1 MRLWHRVFFLSLGG
15 MFLAELFVMW
25 LLGRLGMR
33 WGVSGALAAALLLTM
48 LVLPILYFTALRP
61 VSRLAASLATA
72 EADARFRI
80 VVETTSDGILIAE
93 RTGRILYAN
102 PAALDMLGYS
112 AGELDGADATAL
124 VLEDFR
130 QRFRE
135 AMRGVVETGE
145 GRGVGRGSV
154 ELEAQARD
162 GGRIPVEL
170 VITDPLPSERGPL
183 IGLLRDL
190 RSRKRLHLYE
200 ALLPTCSVCG
210 LVRDDTG
217 VERGQGHWGS
227 LEGYV
232 QAQSTTRFSHTFC
245 PVCVVDY
252 RRKHGLALPGLSRPA
267 S

>member
-1 MRLWHRVFFLSLGG
+1 

-25 LLGRLGMR
+25 FLGRLGMR
-33 WGVSGALAAALLLTM
+33 WGFSGALVDALLLTM
-48 LVLPILYFTALRP
+48 LVLPILYFTALQP

-80 VVETTSDGILIAE
+80 VVETTSDGILIAD
-93 RTGRILYAN
+93 RTGRIQYAN

-112 AGELDGADATAL
+112 AGELDGADATML
-124 VLEDFR
+124 VPEDLR
-130 QRFRE
+130 QRYRE
-135 AMRGVVETGE
+135 GMRRLVETGE
-145 GRGVGRGSV
+145 GRVVERGSIEV
-154 ELEAQARD
+154 EAQAKD
-162 GGRIPVEL
+162 GRRIPVEL
-170 VITDPLPSERGPL
+170 AITDPLPSEGGPL
-183 IGLLRDL
+183 IALVRDL

-217 VERGQGHWGS
+217 VERGQGRWGS
-227 LEGYV
+227 LEVYV
-232 QAQSTTRFSHTFC
+232 QAQSSTRFSHTFC

-252 RRKHGLALPGLSRPA
+252 RRKHGLAAPGGLSRSA